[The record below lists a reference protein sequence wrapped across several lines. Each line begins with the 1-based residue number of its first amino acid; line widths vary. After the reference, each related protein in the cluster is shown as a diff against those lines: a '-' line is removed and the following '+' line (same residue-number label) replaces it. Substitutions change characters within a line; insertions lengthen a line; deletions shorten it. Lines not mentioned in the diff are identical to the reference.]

1 MMIEMMFAE
10 CIDGLI
16 MGMSF
21 ERGTWINKKI
31 IMMQRNTL
39 AVLDSDYNFTEL
51 TKEDLISNDWKV
63 VNA

>member
-1 MMIEMMFAE
+1 MMFSE

-21 ERGTWINKKI
+21 ERGTWINKKR

-39 AVLDSDYNFTEL
+39 AVVDSDYNFTVL
-51 TKEDLISNDWKV
+51 TKEDLISNDWKAI
-63 VNA
+63 ND

>member
-21 ERGTWINKKI
+21 ERGAWINKKR

-39 AVLDSDYNFTEL
+39 AVLDSDYNFT
-51 TKEDLISNDWKV
+51 
-63 VNA
+63 VNPASTMT